1 MKITLTLSNYLAKHY
16 TINLILLLIGL
27 LSVLYL
33 FDTVELIRRAS
44 KHDDILISTV
54 LQMGLLKLPEVG
66 QTLFPFAVL
75 FSAMYTFWQLTR
87 RYELI
92 VVRSSGF
99 SVWQFLLPM
108 AAIAI
113 TFGVL
118 QMTVINPVG
127 AVFISKFE
135 DMERVYLKRQKNQI
149 AVSEEG
155 LWLRQPVLIDSTP
168 KEPPIQKSTNA
179 LTQETPDEKPF
190 TNVQTPNLV
199 EGYVVVHAQ
208 KVKQPE
214 WILKNVTVFYF
225 TKDNKFLQRVDAK
238 SATLE
243 KEFWKLKDVTI
254 HTSGAARKF
263 EKNYSLPTTL
273 TIRDI
278 QESFSSPES
287 MSFWKLPDYIR
298 TLEQTGFDATR
309 LKIYYQN
316 LLSQPLMF
324 CAMILLAAA
333 VSLRPP
339 RAKGT
344 FVMIIGGVF
353 IGFIIFFLS
362 SFLQAMGASR
372 QIPVLLA
379 AWSPALIAFLLGL
392 SVMMNLEDG

>member
-1 MKITLTLSNYLAKHY
+1 MKITLTLSTYLARNY
-16 TINLILLLIGL
+16 TLNLIILLLGL
-27 LSVLYL
+27 LSVIYL

-44 KHDDILISTV
+44 KHSDIPISIV

-108 AAIAI
+108 AAIGVV
-113 TFGVL
+113 FGVL
-118 QMTVINPVG
+118 QITTINPIG

-135 DMERVYLKRQKNQI
+135 DMERVHLKRQKNQI
-149 AVSEEG
+149 AVFEEG
-155 LWLRQPVLIDSTP
+155 LWLRQPVLIDATP
-168 KEPPIQKSTNA
+168 EEIPVEEPIISMH
-179 LTQETPDEKPF
+179 TPAI
-190 TNVQTPNLV
+190 V

-208 KVKQPE
+208 NVEQPE

-225 TKDNKFLQRVDAK
+225 TKDNKFLQRIDAK
-238 SATLE
+238 SAKLSE
-243 KEFWKLKDVTI
+243 EFWHLKDVTI
-254 HTSGAARKF
+254 HKTGAAMEF
-263 EKNYSLPTTL
+263 NESYALPTTL
-273 TIRDI
+273 TMRDI

-287 MSFWKLPDYIR
+287 MSFWKLPSYIK

-309 LKIYYQN
+309 LKIYYHN

-333 VSLRPP
+333 VSMRPP

-344 FVMIIGGVF
+344 FIMIASGVF
-353 IGFIIFFLS
+353 IGFIVFFLS
-362 SFLQAMGASR
+362 SFLQAMGSSQ
-372 QIPVLLA
+372 QIPILLA

>member
-1 MKITLTLSNYLAKHY
+1 MKITLTLSNYLARHY
-16 TINLILLLIGL
+16 TFNLIFLLIGL
-27 LSVLYL
+27 LSVIYL

-44 KHDDILISTV
+44 KHDDIPITIV

-99 SVWQFLLPM
+99 SVWQFLLPI
-108 AAIAI
+108 AAIGI
-113 TFGVL
+113 LFGIL

-135 DMERVYLKRQKNQI
+135 DMERVHLKRQKNQI
-149 AVSEEG
+149 AVFEEG
-155 LWLRQPVLIDSTP
+155 LWLRQPVLIDSSP
-168 KEPPIQKSTNA
+168 EIKPDN
-179 LTQETPDEKPF
+179 DEKNIQPG
-190 TNVQTPNLV
+190 TQNGEEHTEARIKNLV
-199 EGYVVVHAQ
+199 KGYVVVHAQ
-208 KVKQPE
+208 KVEQPE
-214 WILKNVTVFYF
+214 WILQNVTVFYF

-243 KEFWKLKDVTI
+243 KEYWHLKDATI
-254 HTSGAARKF
+254 HKTGSPMQTDAR
-263 EKNYSLPTTL
+263 YILPTTL
-273 TIRDI
+273 TIQDI

-287 MSFWKLPDYIR
+287 MSFWKLPGYIK

-333 VSLRPP
+333 VSMRPP
-339 RAKGT
+339 RARGT
-344 FVMIIGGVF
+344 FLMIASGVF
-353 IGFIIFFLS
+353 IGFVVFFLS
-362 SFLQAMGASR
+362 SFLQAMGSSQ

>member
-1 MKITLTLSNYLAKHY
+1 MKITLTLSHYLAKHY
-16 TINLILLLIGL
+16 TINLIILLAGL
-27 LSVLYL
+27 LSIIYL

-44 KHDDILISTV
+44 KHDDIPISIV

-99 SVWQFLLPM
+99 SVWQFLLPL
-108 AAIAI
+108 IAVSI
-113 TFGVL
+113 LFGAL

-135 DMERVYLKRQKNQI
+135 DMERVHLKLQKNQI
-149 AVSEEG
+149 AVFEEG
-155 LWLRQPVLIDSTP
+155 LWLRQPVLIDATPEEISTDDDEQQIGTQG
-168 KEPPIQKSTNA
+168 KENEPTN
-179 LTQETPDEKPF
+179 TQSSL
-190 TNVQTPNLV
+190 LV
-199 EGYVVVHAQ
+199 EGYVIVHAQ
-208 KVKQPE
+208 KVEQPD
-214 WILKNVTVFYF
+214 WVLKNVTVFYF

-238 SATLE
+238 RATLG
-243 KEFWKLKDVTI
+243 KKYWFFKQATI
-254 HTSGAARKF
+254 HKAGTPMQVDD
-263 EKNYSLPTTL
+263 EYTLPTTL
-273 TIRDI
+273 TINDI

-287 MSFWKLPDYIR
+287 MSFWKLPGYIR

-324 CAMILLAAA
+324 CSMVLLAAA
-333 VSLRPP
+333 VSMRPP
-339 RAKGT
+339 RSRGT
-344 FVMIIGGVF
+344 FIMIASGVF
-353 IGFIIFFLS
+353 IGFIVFFLS
-362 SFLQAMGASR
+362 SFLQALGASQ

>member
-1 MKITLTLSNYLAKHY
+1 
-16 TINLILLLIGL
+16 LLVGL
-27 LSVLYL
+27 LSVVYL

-44 KHDDILISTV
+44 KHDDIPIITV

-108 AAIAI
+108 AAIAVI
-113 TFGVL
+113 FGVL
-118 QMTVINPVG
+118 QMTTINPIG

-135 DMERVYLKRQKNQI
+135 DMERVHLKRQKNQI
-149 AVSEEG
+149 AVFDEG
-155 LWLRQPVLIDSTP
+155 LWLRQPVLIDATP
-168 KEPPIQKSTNA
+168 EELPIEEDENI
-179 LTQETPDEKPF
+179 LLETPLEEP
-190 TNVQTPNLV
+190 QTPNLV

-208 KVKQPE
+208 NVRQPE
-214 WILKNVTVFYF
+214 WILQNVTVFYF
-225 TKDNKFLQRVDAK
+225 TSDNKFLQRIDAK
-238 SATLE
+238 SATLG
-243 KEFWKLKDVTI
+243 KEFWRLKDATI
-254 HTSGAARKF
+254 HKTDAAMEFDER
-263 EKNYSLPTTL
+263 YALPTTL

-287 MSFWKLPDYIR
+287 MSFWKLPGYIK

-309 LKIYYQN
+309 LKIYYHN

-333 VSLRPP
+333 VSMRPP

-344 FVMIIGGVF
+344 FLMIASGVF
-353 IGFIIFFLS
+353 VGFLVFFLS
-362 SFLQAMGASR
+362 SFLQAMGSSQ

-379 AWSPALIAFLLGL
+379 AWSPALISFLLGL
-392 SVMMNLEDG
+392 SIMMNLEDG